1 MWANLPRPPGGLAPC
16 RDVDWCAVAQC
27 GHDCEETRDGKSFI
41 CSCRPGYLL
50 QNDGT
55 SCEGQKTVKVSFI
68 LEGVIVEQADLS
80 DTNSESY
87 SLWSRSATQALD
99 RRLRPKVRGFV
110 SVTILALRVGSLVI
124 DTEIVVDET
133 NSDAVPTL
141 SLALLDLAGDSLAVN
156 NQMGNVK
163 VAINDVDVDSS
174 WTSCDMYKTIRPC
187 SETEECVSTGQ
198 LPECRTVDIP
208 STSEDNTLTI
218 VLAIVI
224 SLIVIIAIIVI
235 VLYILKRRKKKSATI
250 TDTCEEDPGAK
261 SGKGASDN
269 DNLTDIATEEH
280 NALLSTMPD
289 PPRQSSGNIPGQF
302 PNPLYEASQHPPEK
316 LDSSEASPADRP
328 HSASSNVSATGGT
341 DGRDT
346 TVIQATGENTTSAI
360 GTDQKSETDP

>member
-1 MWANLPRPPGGLAPC
+1 MGPSATDR
-16 RDVDWCAVAQC
+16 VD
-27 GHDCEETRDGKSFI
+27 
-41 CSCRPGYLL
+41 CSR
-50 QNDGT
+50 
-55 SCEGQKTVKVSFI
+55 QKTVKVSFI

-99 RRLRPKVRGFV
+99 RWLRPKVRGFV

-163 VAINDVDVDSS
+163 VAINDVDA
-174 WTSCDMYKTIRPC
+174 
-187 SETEECVSTGQ
+187 
-198 LPECRTVDIP
+198 
-208 STSEDNTLTI
+208 EDNTLTI

-250 TDTCEEDPGAK
+250 TDTCEEG
-261 SGKGASDN
+261 GIAS
-269 DNLTDIATEEH
+269 
-280 NALLSTMPD
+280 
-289 PPRQSSGNIPGQF
+289 
-302 PNPLYEASQHPPEK
+302 
-316 LDSSEASPADRP
+316 
-328 HSASSNVSATGGT
+328 
-341 DGRDT
+341 
-346 TVIQATGENTTSAI
+346 
-360 GTDQKSETDP
+360 